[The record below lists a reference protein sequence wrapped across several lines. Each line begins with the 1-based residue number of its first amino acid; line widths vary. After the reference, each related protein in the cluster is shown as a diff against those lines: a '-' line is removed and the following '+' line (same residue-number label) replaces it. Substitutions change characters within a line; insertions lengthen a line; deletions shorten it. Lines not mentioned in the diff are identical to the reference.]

1 MNWAEKGDETSEDRV
16 VSYSVTCLYQIVRQR
31 DFPHMNKW
39 AEPIIRCGGLSDLL
53 KPFLNEWCASKY
65 APSAHYLQL
74 MAAGEYA
81 CEYFRVLFVD
91 LMFG

>member
-1 MNWAEKGDETSEDRV
+1 MEV
-16 VSYSVTCLYQIVRQR
+16 
-31 DFPHMNKW
+31 
-39 AEPIIRCGGLSDLL
+39 LSDLL
-53 KPFLNEWCASKY
+53 EPFLNERCASKY